1 MNRFFQN
8 KVAIITGA
16 SSGIGR
22 ATALALAREGARVV
36 LASRN
41 ESALREVAGA
51 IAQMGGEALVARADV
66 TQKDQVDRLVS
77 ETLKKW
83 GRVDIV
89 VANAGDYIRR
99 PIIELTI
106 ADLERSM
113 AVNFYGAMYLVLAA
127 LPHLRERRSGHI
139 VLVSTMDSK
148 KGLPL
153 DGPYV
158 AAKCAMTGIG
168 DVMRQE
174 LRQHGIA
181 VSTILPGRV
190 DTPMI
195 AQLRVPWISAKIPA
209 EAVAHAILRAI
220 RRREAEVIVPP
231 FAALLKYFHTLS
243 PHLSD
248 WGVKFFHLE
257 GWES

>member
-1 MNRFFQN
+1 MNRFFQD

-22 ATALALAREGARVV
+22 ETALALAREGARVA

-41 ESALREVAGA
+41 EPALREVANA
-51 IAQMGGEALVARADV
+51 IAQMGGESLVARADV

-89 VANAGDYIRR
+89 VANAGAYIRC

-127 LPHLRERRSGHI
+127 LPPMRERQSGHV

-153 DGPYV
+153 DAPYV
-158 AAKCAMTGIG
+158 AAKFAMTGIG

-174 LRQHGIA
+174 LRQLGIA

-195 AQLRVPWISAKIPA
+195 AGLRVPWISAKIPA
-209 EAVAHAILRAI
+209 EAVARAIVRAI
-220 RRREAEVIVPP
+220 RRRQPEVIVPP
-231 FAALLKYFHTLS
+231 FAALLNYFHTLS

>member
-1 MNRFFQN
+1 
-8 KVAIITGA
+8 
-16 SSGIGR
+16 
-22 ATALALAREGARVV
+22 
-36 LASRN
+36 
-41 ESALREVAGA
+41 
-51 IAQMGGEALVARADV
+51 
-66 TQKDQVDRLVS
+66 
-77 ETLKKW
+77 
-83 GRVDIV
+83 V
-89 VANAGDYIRR
+89 VANAGAYIRC

-127 LPHLRERRSGHI
+127 LPHMRERQSGHV

-158 AAKCAMTGIG
+158 AAKFAMTGVG

-195 AQLRVPWISAKIPA
+195 ANRLRLSNSAAP
-209 EAVAHAILRAI
+209 ESQTWDSPPSRVA
-220 RRREAEVIVPP
+220 
-231 FAALLKYFHTLS
+231 
-243 PHLSD
+243 
-248 WGVKFFHLE
+248 
-257 GWES
+257 